1 MSTTSH
7 HREEWQL
14 EISPQK
20 MLEFL
25 HCKFPRKDSQGALSR
40 WFFMIDC
47 DDKMV
52 LQYELTFDGTN
63 WWMPFDNKLIV
74 PRLAS
79 QFIAISV
86 VSLNEGYDVF
96 HMLITRW
103 KPVVLPESMMKK
115 VLKRF
120 MEKWVDGLCR
130 WLFNAQPTKE
140 EAVAWCQE
148 LMRLLMLDLLGIDS
162 GMHNGLQLIHKTY
175 EIPQVTQ

>member
-1 MSTTSH
+1 MV
-7 HREEWQL
+7 
-14 EISPQK
+14 
-20 MLEFL
+20 
-25 HCKFPRKDSQGALSR
+25 
-40 WFFMIDC
+40 DC

-63 WWMPFDNKLIV
+63 WWTPFIDKLIV

-79 QFIAISV
+79 RFIAISV
-86 VSLNEGYDVF
+86 VLLNEGYNVF

-120 MEKWVDGLCR
+120 MKKWTDGLCR
-130 WLFNAQPTKE
+130 LLFDAQPTKE

-148 LMRLLMLDLLGIDS
+148 WMRLLKLDLLAIDS
-162 GMHNGLQLIHKTY
+162 EMHNGLQLIHETY
-175 EIPQVTQ
+175 EIP